1 MTVWNLF
8 TRRQNKISKSS
19 SNGERGHLLLLEMKA
34 QQKRRENTSFLLTTT
49 LSAALAG
56 WKRYLGHSTIK
67 ILQVLADHPLL
78 VHNLRTTGIYS
89 NSDLLS
95 GFTTEFFLDGAHI
108 YLDILQSREL
118 GLLVRAKRNVIMWGK
133 LNFWKLAIL
142 LIFDLFLISLAV
154 LMKVTKA

>member
-89 NSDLLS
+89 NSNLLS
-95 GFTTEFFLDGAHI
+95 GFTTEYFLDGQHI
-108 YLDILQSREL
+108 YLDISQSREL
-118 GLLVRAKRNVIMWGK
+118 GLLARAKNLAVTMAQSISWKHVIV
-133 LNFWKLAIL
+133 
-142 LIFDLFLISLAV
+142 LIVNLFLISLLV
-154 LMKVTKA
+154 LMLITKA